1 MHDSFGVTGRC
12 AAMPAFLC
20 ECWHLTVCGRVCLNN
35 LSYSEQE
42 RKIACVSGSFLN
54 SPLLSYL
61 DSQTME
67 YLLHFKFVSPLVIP
81 LLTAS

>member
-1 MHDSFGVTGRC
+1 MHDSSGVTGRC

-67 YLLHFKFVSPLVIP
+67 YLLRFKFVSPLYIP